1 MKKLFLLIFTL
12 LPLLLVAK
20 EEQIVLH
27 TPTGDIY
34 GTLLLPDSPLPVPV
48 TLIIAGSG
56 PTDRN
61 GNSPLLQS
69 PNNSLK
75 YLAEELEQN
84 GIASLRFDKRGI
96 GESKVAMVKEDD
108 LRFDT
113 YIDDVKLW
121 IQLLSKDKRLS
132 SITIAGHSEGSLI
145 GIIASAASKK
155 VKSFVSIAGT
165 ALPADEIIK
174 EQISAQ
180 PKPVQDMVFPAL
192 DTLKQGKLVRNVS
205 PALYSLL
212 RPSVQPYMISWMQY
226 DPCKEL
232 SKLTIPILIV
242 QGTTD
247 IQIPVYHA
255 EMLVAANKGA
265 EKQIIESMN
274 HVLKPCTSTDKME
287 QMTTYTAPDLPL
299 AEKLIP
305 AIVEFIVK
313 HK

>member
-1 MKKLFLLIFTL
+1 MKKIILLIFTL
-12 LPLLLVAK
+12 LPLLLVAR
-20 EEQIVLH
+20 EDQIVLH

-48 TLIIAGSG
+48 ALIIAGSG

-61 GNSPLLQS
+61 GNNSILLS

-75 YLAEELEQN
+75 YLAEGLEHN

-96 GESKVAMVKEDD
+96 GESKAAMVKEDD
-108 LRFDT
+108 LRFET

-132 SITIAGHSEGSLI
+132 AIIVTGHSEGSLI
-145 GIIASAASKK
+145 GMIASAQK
-155 VKSFVSIAGT
+155 VKAFVSIAGS
-165 ALPADEIIK
+165 ALPADEIIR
-174 EQISAQ
+174 EQLSSQ
-180 PKPVQDMVFPAL
+180 PKPVQDMVLPAL
-192 DTLKQGKLVRNVS
+192 DTLKQGKMLQNVS

-232 SKLTIPILIV
+232 SKLHIPILII

-247 IQIPVYHA
+247 LQVPAHHA
-255 EMLVAANKGA
+255 EMLATANNGA
-265 EKQIIESMN
+265 KKKIIESMN
-274 HVLKPCTSTDKME
+274 HVLKHCASMDRME
-287 QMTTYTAPDLPL
+287 QMATYTASDLPL
-299 AEKLIP
+299 SENLIP